1 MTRRRTYFGQTER
14 PAAWTG
20 SRSPRRVISLCG
32 RIDRARNGACESDA
46 LSAQRGVGRACAAT
60 AFESAAGT
68 VKSGAWE
75 TERCEGGRGLGFV
88 TPSLPSLYVRRR
100 LPNRRQI
107 AKPPPAP
114 SDGGATKDSTAVISA
129 TLRQRTKRRDG
140 SPPAPRFPAGFWA
153 RPPCNRVPRVRLV
166 PHTTVLAPQT
176 RPRSC
181 ARTADGSALNGI
193 LRNRGRES
201 AGEDGTVWNYP
212 QRSGPTHRRDPTS
225 IVLRLPHD
233 FLTDWRVFAP
243 GHQAS

>member
-1 MTRRRTYFGQTER
+1 MWKDRPSPQRGLRERRTER
-14 PAAWTG
+14 AAWRG
-20 SRSPRRVISLCG
+20 SSLRG
-32 RIDRARNGACESDA
+32 DGFRERGGDSQVGGMGNRAM
-46 LSAQRGVGRACAAT
+46 
-60 AFESAAGT
+60 
-68 VKSGAWE
+68 
-75 TERCEGGRGLGFV
+75 GGRKGLGFM

-166 PHTTVLAPQT
+166 PHTTVFAPQT

-181 ARTADGSALNGI
+181 ARTADGNALNGI
-193 LRNRGRES
+193 LRSRGRES